1 MKNLFTGPCQ
11 KRPAIKEGIPML
23 FAEIIGGMVLLVIIA
38 AFLRNLPG
46 LRRYIRIS
54 RM

>member
-1 MKNLFTGPCQ
+1 
-11 KRPAIKEGIPML
+11 ML
-23 FAEIIGGMVLLVIIA
+23 VAEIISGLVLLAIIA

-46 LRRYIRIS
+46 LRRYMRIS